1 MVPGRRGNKM
11 NSFATGASGLTRRK
25 ALFGVLGTSALASAC
40 GADEAK
46 PAAPAPTQA
55 AALAPKP
62 SVAATT
68 APAVAPTTAPSAQ
81 PVTIKY
87 ITEPGRVDSGVK
99 DAVNAYNAL
108 GRKITVELEGVPGNF
123 GEKVLT
129 LGAAGS
135 LPELTHSHPRDYHP
149 WRTGGLLVPLDDR
162 LKIEKDAA
170 DLVPAALDYWLMDGQ
185 RWAVP
190 YNLSVQNMY
199 FNREI
204 FEKAGQKTPDEY
216 EKEGKWTWETYLD
229 LARKLTSGSGDTKV
243 FGCVWMATFLD
254 IQLGVI
260 WPFGGD
266 LWDKERKKTVLDSK
280 AALDAIQ
287 FQADL
292 AGKYAVSPNDEEWKQ
307 FASAPSATWGAAFG
321 AGRAAMEL
329 QPNDSLAP
337 HVLASTFRKGMAPMP
352 KGPGGRIVRGLS
364 VGVHLFKG
372 SKQTDAA
379 WNFAMYH
386 SGKETEKLMLD
397 RHLTLPWR
405 ISTQAA
411 IATAMPLKDWESSA
425 AYGENMKAVR
435 PTPYVAKFAD
445 INKVY
450 NDAYIPVRAGQKTAV
465 QMMVELKPQI
475 EELLK

>member
-1 MVPGRRGNKM
+1 MFVDLTVTPRRTRRGLL
-11 NSFATGASGLTRRK
+11 SAAV
-25 ALFGVLGTSALASAC
+25 GVGTIAAAC
-40 GADEAK
+40 GGNDA
-46 PAAPAPTQA
+46 PTAAP
-55 AALAPKP
+55 
-62 SVAATT
+62 
-68 APAVAPTTAPSAQ
+68 PTTAPSRPTTATATVPAAAPTALPAAQ
-81 PVTIKY
+81 PVTIRY

-99 DAVNAYNAL
+99 DAVTAYNGL

-129 LGAAGS
+129 LGAAGT
-135 LPELTHSHPRDYHP
+135 LPDLTHSHPRDYHP
-149 WRTGGLLVPLDDR
+149 WRTGGLLLPLDDR
-162 LKIEKDAA
+162 LKVEKDAA
-170 DLVPAALDYWLMDGQ
+170 DLVPAALDYWQHDGQ

-204 FEKAGQKTPDEY
+204 FERAGQKTPDEY
-216 EKEGKWTWETYLD
+216 EKEGKWTWDTYLD
-229 LARKLTSGSGDTKV
+229 LARKLTSGTGDTKV
-243 FGCVWMATFLD
+243 FGVAWMHTFLD
-254 IQLGVI
+254 IHLGFI

-266 LWDKERKKTVLDSK
+266 VWDKERKKTVLDSK

-292 AGKYAVSPNDEEWKQ
+292 AAKYAVSPNDDEWKQ
-307 FASAPSATWGAAFG
+307 FASAPSATWGAAFS

-352 KGPGGRIVRGLS
+352 KGPAGRIVRGLS
-364 VGVHLFKG
+364 VGVHLFKA
-372 SKQTDAA
+372 SKQADAA

-405 ISTQAA
+405 LSTQSA
-411 IATAMPLKDWESSA
+411 IATAMPLKDWESAS
-425 AYGENMKAVR
+425 AYGENMRAVR

-450 NDAYIPVRAGQKTAV
+450 NDAYIPVRAGQKTAA
-465 QMMVELKPQI
+465 QMMAELKPKI
-475 EELLK
+475 EELL